1 MRAVSAA
8 LARICDGRRA
18 ISFGNS
24 SNFLGTGAGPNIFR
38 VKSGRIILPKIGE
51 GVAHD
56 VSDTRYRG
64 SREKNNV
71 ASKGRIE
78 IS

>member
-24 SNFLGTGAGPNIFR
+24 SNLLGTGAGPNIFR
-38 VKSGRIILPKIGE
+38 MKSGLIILPKMGE
-51 GVAHD
+51 MVWLMMSPIPGIDGPERKTTSLRKV
-56 VSDTRYRG
+56 G
-64 SREKNNV
+64 
-71 ASKGRIE
+71 
-78 IS
+78 

>member
-38 VKSGRIILPKIGE
+38 MKSGRIILPKMGEMVWLMMSPIAGIDGGE
-51 GVAHD
+51 GKTTSPRKV
-56 VSDTRYRG
+56 G
-64 SREKNNV
+64 
-71 ASKGRIE
+71 
-78 IS
+78 